1 LARALHVVS
10 RINIVVNKPLFF
22 ASSTGTGAM
31 CAINRSSVFI
41 LLLIQVNLCDLTRT
55 LFQSIVMDQADEI
68 KKTAKCFHVLAAGLP
83 LLLMIIA
90 YIVEDTSEDSPNYQV
105 L

>member
-1 LARALHVVS
+1 MHYMYH
-10 RINIVVNKPLFF
+10 IGIFF
-22 ASSTGTGAM
+22 SICPFIFGSFFSTGTGAM